1 MPRLGV
7 ISKLRTRRV
16 PHFAGAYAAGCWIVL
31 EVLSQLVDMQVL
43 PPMLYQLGL
52 VLVVTL
58 APGVLVVAWFHGEK
72 GAQEAPLRE
81 KWLLAG
87 IA

>member
-1 MPRLGV
+1 
-7 ISKLRTRRV
+7 
-16 PHFAGAYAAGCWIVL
+16 VL